1 MNRGVGLFRAA
12 RPKFVFAPHRRFAS
26 LGTPYFQNLLPS
38 PLYIRSTNAIRASVQ
53 GFLQPV
59 TAPHLRFFT
68 TDDQQDNSNP
78 ENLPGESKPL
88 ALVIEDEIHE
98 LRELA
103 SQNQELNHV
112 EEYLKEKNWKIVRA
126 PESMIELSSNQ
137 GEMSV
142 RVVFQARPVEEE
154 NPYAGD
160 EEQDPE
166 AMAQAAAEGRDAQEG
181 EMQTEESEDYP
192 QGPPRKQYEHPF
204 TIELSRPGR
213 RMRVVL
219 RCIATEEDFYVSEIM
234 NAKNEKALP
243 LLAETDLSEQ
253 LQEGIYEQ
261 LALVGVDNRIGQVIL
276 EQVNKNF
283 HSQKMEVLEQMRSF
297 FK

>member
-1 MNRGVGLFRAA
+1 MA
-12 RPKFVFAPHRRFAS
+12 
-26 LGTPYFQNLLPS
+26 T
-38 PLYIRSTNAIRASVQ
+38 
-53 GFLQPV
+53 
-59 TAPHLRFFT
+59 
-68 TDDQQDNSNP
+68 
-78 ENLPGESKPL
+78 
-88 ALVIEDEIHE
+88 
-98 LRELA
+98 
-103 SQNQELNHV
+103 QNQELNHV

-137 GEMSV
+137 DEISV
-142 RVVFQARPVEEE
+142 RVVFQALPVEDE
-154 NPYAGD
+154 NPYGE

-166 AMAQAAAEGRDAQEG
+166 AMAQAAAEGRDGQEGDMQSEDGEQEG
-181 EMQTEESEDYP
+181 ES

-204 TIELSRPGR
+204 TVELSRPGR

-219 RCIATEEDFYVSEIM
+219 RCVATEEDFYVSEIM

-243 LLAETDLSEQ
+243 LMAETDLSEQ

>member
-1 MNRGVGLFRAA
+1 M
-12 RPKFVFAPHRRFAS
+12 
-26 LGTPYFQNLLPS
+26 
-38 PLYIRSTNAIRASVQ
+38 Q
-53 GFLQPV
+53 GFLQP
-59 TAPHLRFFT
+59 TAAPHLRYYAT
-68 TDDQQDNSNP
+68 EEPEENPNP

-103 SQNQELNHV
+103 TQNQELNHV

-137 GEMSV
+137 GEISV
-142 RVVFQARPVEEE
+142 RVVFQALPVEEE
-154 NPYAGD
+154 NPYGE

-166 AMAQAAAEGRDAQEG
+166 AMAQAADEGRDGQEG
-181 EMQTEESEDYP
+181 DMQNEGGEEGEQEES

-204 TIELSRPGR
+204 TVELSRPGR
-213 RMRVVL
+213 RLRVVL
-219 RCIATEEDFYVSEIM
+219 RCIATEEDFYVQEIM

-243 LLAETDLSEQ
+243 LMAETDLSEQ